1 MLPPGRGRH
10 PGADIVAKAIGWWIR
25 CVPGGRIGRPF
36 GECRMIAQGVF
47 ALNYAPTTAA
57 EVTARCAQ
65 VAIALVLFGCSTPA
79 SPWQRAG
86 TSDDVMKADLAACET
101 AAARSRNGGMGPI
114 YDDYVTSCM
123 LGLGYNLWR

>member
-1 MLPPGRGRH
+1 MTN
-10 PGADIVAKAIGWWIR
+10 
-25 CVPGGRIGRPF
+25 
-36 GECRMIAQGVF
+36 EEE
-47 ALNYAPTTAA
+47 PTTVKVIAA
-57 EVTARCAQ
+57 EFRPPDRLSLTARWAQ

-114 YDDYVTSCM
+114 YDDYVKSCM

>member
-1 MLPPGRGRH
+1 MTN
-10 PGADIVAKAIGWWIR
+10 
-25 CVPGGRIGRPF
+25 
-36 GECRMIAQGVF
+36 EEE
-47 ALNYAPTTAA
+47 PTTGKVIAA
-57 EVTARCAQ
+57 EFRPPDSLSLTARWAQ

-123 LGLGYNLWR
+123 LGRGYNLWR